1 MKKAI
6 RWMRL
11 DNAAKIFP
19 AIIRKNWNNVFRVSA
34 CLTEAVDPQVLQQAL
49 EQVLPRFPSMAVRLR
64 RGVFW
69 FYLEELPEP
78 PQVRPEGS
86 YPLVQMSWKELKTC
100 CLRVL
105 YRQNRIAVECFHALT
120 DGSGGMIFLKTLT
133 AAYLTRKYGV
143 VIPAGEGV
151 LPLDQPPQPE
161 ELEDSFLRCAA
172 PAPLS
177 RAETNAYHY
186 RGDPLPEGFRALT
199 TGLTSTSALHAM
211 AKGYGVTVTA
221 FLSGVM
227 LQTLI
232 ELQQAAGGREKEVKV
247 TLPVNLRRLY
257 GSRTLRNFALTV
269 NLGVDPKLGPYTLE
283 ELCRSVHH
291 QLAAEVTP
299 QRMAGRI
306 AANVLPEQ
314 NQLLKLCPLFIKNI
328 AMRQVYRSVG
338 ERKGS
343 LNISN
348 LGLQRLPAPMEAY
361 VTRLDFVIGVQL
373 SYSNNC
379 SVVSYG
385 DVTAINFIRAIRQSE
400 LERRFFTHLVELGL
414 PVTVESNQPRDGRRR
429 G

>member
-1 MKKAI
+1 MKQAVK
-6 RWMRL
+6 WMRL

-19 AIIRKNWNNVFRVSA
+19 AIIRRNWNNVFRVSA
-34 CLTEAVDPQVLQQAL
+34 SLTETVDPAVLQAAL
-49 EQVLPRFPSMAVRLR
+49 EAVLPRFPSMAVRLR

-69 FYLEELPEP
+69 YYLEELPDP
-78 PQVRPEGS
+78 PRIRPEGS

-105 YRQNRIAVECFHALT
+105 YRQNRIAVEFFHALT
-120 DGSGGMIFLKTLT
+120 DGTGGMVFLKTLT
-133 AAYLTRKYGV
+133 AAYLTRKYGL
-143 VIPAGEGV
+143 VIPAGRGV
-151 LPLDQPPQPE
+151 LSLEQPPQPQ
-161 ELEDSFLRCAA
+161 ELEDSFQRCAA
-172 PAPLS
+172 PVPLS
-177 RAETNAYHY
+177 RKETNAYHY
-186 RGDPLPEGFRALT
+186 RGEALPEGFRALT
-199 TGLTSTSALHAM
+199 TGLVSTSALRAM
-211 AKGYGVTVTA
+211 ARSYGVTVTS

-232 ELQQAAGGREKEVKV
+232 ELQAASGRRPREVKV
-247 TLPVNLRRLY
+247 TIPVNLRRLY
-257 GSRTLRNFALTV
+257 GFQTLRNFVLTV
-269 NLGVDPKLGPYTLE
+269 NPGVDPRMGQYDLK
-283 ELCRSVHH
+283 ELCQAVHH

-314 NQLLKLCPLFIKNI
+314 NRVLRACPLFLKNL

-343 LNISN
+343 INISN
-348 LGLQRLPAPMEAY
+348 LGLQALPEAMEAY

-379 SVVSYG
+379 SVASYG
-385 DVTAINFIRAIRQSE
+385 DVTTLNLIRSIRQSE

-414 PVTVESNQPRDGRRR
+414 PVTIESNQPR
-429 G
+429 

>member
-1 MKKAI
+1 
-6 RWMRL
+6 
-11 DNAAKIFP
+11 
-19 AIIRKNWNNVFRVSA
+19 
-34 CLTEAVDPQVLQQAL
+34 
-49 EQVLPRFPSMAVRLR
+49 
-64 RGVFW
+64 
-69 FYLEELPEP
+69 
-78 PQVRPEGS
+78 
-86 YPLVQMSWKELKTC
+86 
-100 CLRVL
+100 
-105 YRQNRIAVECFHALT
+105 
-120 DGSGGMIFLKTLT
+120 
-133 AAYLTRKYGV
+133 
-143 VIPAGEGV
+143 
-151 LPLDQPPQPE
+151 
-161 ELEDSFLRCAA
+161 
-172 PAPLS
+172 
-177 RAETNAYHY
+177 
-186 RGDPLPEGFRALT
+186 
-199 TGLTSTSALHAM
+199 M

-227 LQTLI
+227 LQTLM

-314 NQLLKLCPLFIKNI
+314 NRLLKLCPLFIKNI

-400 LERRFFTHLVELGL
+400 LERRFLTHLVELGL
-414 PVTVESNQPRDGRRR
+414 PVTVESNQPRDGRQR